1 MNRFFAYFK
10 DQMLFSPSRAHR
22 IIRYCVIFLIA
33 FELLNFG
40 RALSFTVE
48 FTWLGLVLTSLFS
61 YILLEGANYH
71 HIKRE
76 GRELHWSLWLL
87 VGIAL
92 SLDLAADLFG
102 LYSRFPWYDSF
113 LHFLSSGIV
122 CAAFFFAASSF
133 LKGRRGLSIL
143 LSASSTLALS
153 ALYEVE
159 EYTEDLVF
167 HTNRLGPGTD
177 TANDLLWN
185 ALGVAV
191 AASACAMLA
200 WRRKRSSETEGV
212 QKLKLEK
219 N

>member
-1 MNRFFAYFK
+1 MGSRLILGSMIVRGKKRRGADRYRGVRGHSHGLHGRVVRRLSAGKNIAMNRFFAYFK

-133 LKGRRGLSIL
+133 
-143 LSASSTLALS
+143 
-153 ALYEVE
+153 
-159 EYTEDLVF
+159 
-167 HTNRLGPGTD
+167 
-177 TANDLLWN
+177 
-185 ALGVAV
+185 
-191 AASACAMLA
+191 
-200 WRRKRSSETEGV
+200 
-212 QKLKLEK
+212 
-219 N
+219 